1 MNPRAA
7 KLLHAGVSV
16 VVVSI
21 TCGVLCVFWCKGAAL
36 VTRDHFRE
44 FVGA

>member
-16 VVVSI
+16 VVVGI
-21 TCGVLCVFWCKGAAL
+21 TVGVLCVFWVRGAAL
-36 VTRDHFRE
+36 VARDHWRE
-44 FVGA
+44 LVG